1 MTVTTSDP
9 SGKPPYSHERHIAE
23 LAVQRASLLTRRV
36 LAGIL
41 NSSSSNSS
49 SGTSTPSKSANLNI
63 DHDRRVSV
71 ASISKPDFS
80 PVTAADFAV
89 QALLTAAIRS
99 HFPDDG
105 FIGEEDADALRE
117 DPVLARQ
124 VFELL
129 RSCASTESTG
139 DEALAL
145 PETVSE
151 MLSLIDLGGRGQG
164 SPTARFWAMDPID
177 GTAAFMRGQQYAVS
191 LCLIEGGREV
201 VGVLGCPNLS
211 INLPFSSSK
220 SHTQTYIISENS
232 TPSSDPTTAPEA
244 STETSTTTNGILL
257 SATLSHGATIRPIN
271 GNPTTIS
278 SAQGQDQGQREPEL
292 LPSQPLTKPTTS
304 QRPIDLAKLHFIDSL
319 TTPATS
325 SSLVAR
331 VATLAG
337 VPNYHFPGTELYSS
351 HMRYVAMIL
360 GGRAHVQVRIPKP
373 MTKITYI
380 WDHAGAQL
388 IYTEATSGK
397 GKVTDLWG
405 RRIDYGQGRTLGG
418 NWGVVTADEEV
429 HGRLLEIVG
438 GIVGPA

>member
-9 SGKPPYSHERHIAE
+9 SKPPYQHERHIAE
-23 LAVQRASLLTRRV
+23 LAVQRASLLTRHV

-41 NSSSSNSS
+41 NPSASSSSTST
-49 SGTSTPSKSANLNI
+49 SGTSTPNPHL
-63 DHDRRVSV
+63 DHDRRISV

-89 QALLTAAIRS
+89 QALLTAAIRA
-99 HFPDDG
+99 HFPHDG
-105 FIGEEDADALRE
+105 FIGEEDADALRA

-124 VFELL
+124 VFELV
-129 RSCASTESTG
+129 RSCASSTESG
-139 DEALAL
+139 NDEALLSLAVL
-145 PETVSE
+145 PQTIPE
-151 MLSLIDLGGRGQG
+151 MLSLIDLGGRGTG

-201 VGVLGCPNLS
+201 VGVLGCPNLG
-211 INLPFSSSK
+211 ITLPSSSSSASPK
-220 SHTQTYIISENS
+220 ANTCTATYIISEDS
-232 TPSSDPTTAPEA
+232 IPSPDAQDQQQ
-244 STETSTTTNGILL
+244 TTNGILL
-257 SATLSHGATIRPIN
+257 SAVRSQGATIRPI
-271 GNPTTIS
+271 
-278 SAQGQDQGQREPEL
+278 ADQTSQADL
-292 LPSQPLTKPTTS
+292 LPATPLTKSSTSSQTSPTDMS
-304 QRPIDLAKLHFIDSL
+304 NLHFIDSL

-337 VPNYHFPGTELYSS
+337 VPNYSFPGTELYSS

-360 GGRAHVQVRIPKP
+360 GGRSHVQVRIPKP
-373 MTKITYI
+373 MTKQTYI

-388 IYTEATSGK
+388 IYVEATGGK
-397 GKVTDLWG
+397 GKVTDLRG
-405 RRIDYGQGRTLGG
+405 RQIDYGRGRVLDG

-429 HGRLLEIVG
+429 SGRLLEIVG
-438 GIVGPA
+438 TLIG